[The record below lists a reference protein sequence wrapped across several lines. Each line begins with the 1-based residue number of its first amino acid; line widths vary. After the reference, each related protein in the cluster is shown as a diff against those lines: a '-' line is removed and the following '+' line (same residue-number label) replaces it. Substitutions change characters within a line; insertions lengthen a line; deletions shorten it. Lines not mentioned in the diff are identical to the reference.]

1 MKISSV
7 AAPIN
12 NNSNYNIND
21 NNNKCDLYR
30 AFHDPQRQ
38 KSAVGGKVVRVYFVY

>member
-30 AFHDPQRQ
+30 AFHDPQRHLN
-38 KSAVGGKVVRVYFVY
+38 KNKNLLLVEKW